1 LSLRV
6 RARESERDRESERE
20 REATPPRFLFDTP
33 IFSFGRC

>member
-1 LSLRV
+1 MW
-6 RARESERDRESERE
+6 RERERERE